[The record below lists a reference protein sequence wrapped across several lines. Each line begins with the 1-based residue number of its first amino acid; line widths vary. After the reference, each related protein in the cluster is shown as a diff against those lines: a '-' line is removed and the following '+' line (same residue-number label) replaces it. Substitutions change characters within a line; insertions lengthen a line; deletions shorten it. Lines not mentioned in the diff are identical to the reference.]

1 MRTRLTFALSTI
13 LCLDFLKL
21 SVSADTLDLAPL
33 KASLPPL
40 SFSSPP
46 PTYAKPVLDY
56 FAYYGL
62 GHAACTH
69 YFGTFRSGGYLLAGH
84 VYKQDSCL
92 GTVFLIHGF
101 YDHTGILK
109 NLISLCLDEKFCV
122 AVFDLPGH
130 GLSTGEPAAIDS
142 FEEYGNALGDFIAVC
157 GANVPLP
164 FVAIGHSTGCAA
176 LLTQLFFA
184 GETRFAHIFLLAP
197 LVRSEYW
204 ALSKAGYSI
213 APFATTMPR
222 WMRNESHDA
231 VFLAWFDRDPLQ
243 VKHFP
248 VRWAKALFAWEARID
263 TVTPRRFPVSI
274 IQGTADNTVDWR
286 YNVPFLE
293 RKIPGC
299 EVRFIPDAR
308 HQLLNEAD
316 PWRTECLGTI
326 RQILSRP

>member
-13 LCLDFLKL
+13 ICLGFLNL
-21 SVSADTLDLAPL
+21 TASADTLDLAPL
-33 KASLPPL
+33 KASLPQL

-101 YDHTGILK
+101 YDHAGILK

-130 GLSTGEPAAIDS
+130 GLSSGEPAAIDS
-142 FEEYGNALGDFIAVC
+142 FAEYSNAFADFVALCDVH
-157 GANVPLP
+157 VPRP
-164 FVAIGHSTGCAA
+164 YAAIGHSTGCAV
-176 LLTQLFFA
+176 LLSRLFFA
-184 GETRFAHIFLLAP
+184 EENRFSRVILLAP

-204 ALSKAGYSI
+204 TLSKAGYAIS
-213 APFATTMPR
+213 PFAKNLPR
-222 WMRNESHDA
+222 WMRNESHDPA
-231 VFLAWFDRDPLQ
+231 FLERFNRDPLQ
-243 VKHFP
+243 AKLFP
-248 VRWAKALFAWEARID
+248 VRWATALYSWEARID
-263 TVTPRRFPVSI
+263 TVTPRRLPVSI
-274 IQGTADNTVDWR
+274 VQGTADKTVDWR
-286 YNVPFLE
+286 YNIPFLQ

-299 EVRFIPDAR
+299 DVTTIRGAR
-308 HQLLNEAD
+308 HHLINETA
-316 PWRTECLGTI
+316 PYREKCLEKIREILRTL
-326 RQILSRP
+326 